1 MNRRKKDLTALKKS
15 MLVVKQRKQFV
26 TIFKIVL
33 SLILVYFVF
42 TKINFADVLSVI
54 GGATPFFLVLAITLF
69 VLSKVIAAF
78 RLNQYFHRLNIPLT
92 QSSNLK
98 LYLLGMFYN
107 LFLPGGIG
115 GDAYKGYLIKKR
127 FDVATKRVVAV
138 LVLDRLSGMLLL
150 FIYACL
156 LAMVIKTGV
165 LSDFR
170 IFFGLGTITS
180 LMVFWF
186 LNKRFFA
193 YVLPVFWKSIGCSSL
208 VQLAQLASVFF
219 ILKALHIDTDIMAYL
234 LIFLVS
240 SIVSVLPLTIGGI
253 GSREVTFYY
262 GATWLALDQNTSV
275 SISMVF
281 FLITAMVSL
290 CGIAFHF
297 KKPELI
303 EKRL

>member
-1 MNRRKKDLTALKKS
+1 MIKQRKHFVTALKIAIS
-15 MLVVKQRKQFV
+15 LV
-26 TIFKIVL
+26 
-33 SLILVYFVF
+33 LIYFVF

-54 GGATPFFLVLAITLF
+54 KGASPHFLILSIFLF
-69 VLSKVIAAF
+69 VISKVIAAF
-78 RLNQYFHRLNIPLT
+78 RLNLYFHQLDIPLT
-92 QSSNLK
+92 QKSNLQ

-115 GDAYKGYLIKKR
+115 GDAYKGYLIKKK
-127 FDVATKRVVAV
+127 FDVATKRIVAV

-156 LAMVIKTGV
+156 LALVMKNVA

-170 IFFGLGTITS
+170 TLFFLGIFSS
-180 LMVFWF
+180 LVVFWF

-193 YVLPVFWKSIGCSSL
+193 YVLQVFWKSIGYSAL
-208 VQLAQLASVFF
+208 VQGAQLASAFF
-219 ILKALHIDTDIMAYL
+219 ILKALHIDTNIMAYL
-234 LIFLVS
+234 FIFLVS

-253 GSREVTFYY
+253 GSREVTFFY

-281 FLITAMVSL
+281 FLITALVSL
-290 CGIAFHF
+290 CGIVYHL
-297 KKPELI
+297 KKLELVS
-303 EKRL
+303 ESL

>member
-1 MNRRKKDLTALKKS
+1 M
-15 MLVVKQRKQFV
+15 VKQRKHLV
-26 TIFKIVL
+26 TVLKIAISVV
-33 SLILVYFVF
+33 LVYFVF
-42 TKINFADVLSVI
+42 TKINFVDVLSVI
-54 GGATPFFLVLAITLF
+54 KRANSFFVVLAILLF

-78 RLNQYFHRLNIPLT
+78 RLNLYFHQLDISLT
-92 QSSNLK
+92 QKSNLQ

-115 GDAYKGYLIKKR
+115 GDAYKGYLIKKK

-156 LAMVIKTGV
+156 LALVMNNGV

-170 IFFGLGTITS
+170 TLFFLAIFAGLT
-180 LMVFWF
+180 VFWF
-186 LNKRFFA
+186 LNKRYFA
-193 YVLPVFWKSIGCSSL
+193 YVLQIFWKSIGYSAL
-208 VQLAQLASVFF
+208 VQLAQLASAFF
-219 ILKALHIDTDIMAYL
+219 ILKALYIDTNIMAYL

-253 GSREVTFYY
+253 GSREVTFFY
-262 GATWLALDQNTSV
+262 GAIWLALDQSTSV

-281 FLITAMVSL
+281 FLITALVSV
-290 CGIAFHF
+290 CGILYHF
-297 KKPELI
+297 KKPELAS
-303 EKRL
+303 ESL